1 MTNLRAQSA
10 AAAKEW
16 ELSESEVSGDCPRD
30 DDGVLQASGVFV
42 AGYLLGHAAGV
53 EEGARR
59 FAEWL
64 MADGAEQYDSIT
76 VRRCVPIFLSEFA
89 SSLAPGTPTPEP
101 HCGWAPGHYKNIC
114 CICGKA
120 FSDCDKRAV
129 TCLPCADKELAKSSL
144 APGTGEEPKGG

>member
-10 AAAKEW
+10 AAAVRECP
-16 ELSESEVSGDCPRD
+16 LFLDPCDRSCSEEQIAICERND
-30 DDGVLQASGVFV
+30 AAFY
-42 AGYLLGHAAGV
+42 ALGHAAGV

-89 SSLAPGTPTPEP
+89 SSLAPGT
-101 HCGWAPGHYKNIC
+101 G
-114 CICGKA
+114 
-120 FSDCDKRAV
+120 F
-129 TCLPCADKELAKSSL
+129 
-144 APGTGEEPKGG
+144 GTGEEQKEEG